1 MNVKNQESFVFYSDE
16 LEAKSVGGKY
26 FVEGYITTGDLDLV
40 NDIVTKA
47 GMDDITGQLSN
58 RNIKLDWEHETMV
71 GKSNLEMQVA
81 KSKLPLG
88 RIVSYEKDS
97 KGIKVKAEL
106 NSNWKRFDSKGDVVQ
121 TFSEVWSSI
130 KNKFLDAFSIA
141 YVLTRTKSRD
151 LIGGKTA
158 RLLDGIN
165 LINVAIT
172 GNAINPSATM
182 TAVMAKSVDFMESKA
197 LSAKE
202 KTKIEKEAEKE
213 AEEDD
218 DEPEKD
224 GDKKKPKEKESKS
237 NSLKNKQGD
246 NMAEE
251 EKKEVQEE
259 ATEESTEATQEETQE
274 ETKEETTEAEPE
286 QKANDNLEVKNKIV
300 TLEKKNVELEKQ
312 VKELK
317 AVMEKVNVKALGTE
331 AQTETNETESSKGPL
346 DLI

>member
-1 MNVKNQESFVFYSDE
+1 MNVENPESFVFYSDE
-16 LEAKSVGGKY
+16 LEAKSSEGKY

-40 NDIVTKA
+40 NDIVTKS
-47 GMDDITGQLSN
+47 GMDDMLDQLAN

-106 NSNWKRFDSKGDVVQ
+106 NSNWKRFDTKGDVVQ

-141 YVLTRTKSRD
+141 YVPTMTKSRD

-172 GNAINPSATM
+172 GNAINPAATM
-182 TAVMAKSVDFMESKA
+182 TAVMAKSVELMGKG

-213 AEEDD
+213 ADEE
-218 DEPEKD
+218 ETEEK
-224 GDKKKPKEKESKS
+224 GCDKKKPKEKESDS
-237 NSLKNKQGD
+237 TNLKNEQGD
-246 NMAEE
+246 KMAEE

-259 ATEESTEATQEETQE
+259 ATEESAEATQEETQE
-274 ETKEETTEAEPE
+274 ATEETTEEPE

-317 AVMEKVNVKALGTE
+317 SIVEKVNVKALGTE
-331 AQTETNETESSKGPL
+331 AQTNTETESSEGPL